1 MKLPL
6 PKSNMSYGS
15 VIAAISTPS
24 GKGGVALIRISGEG
38 AIEICSKVFK
48 PKSKLPLTSV
58 LPRTVVYGDILKGG
72 EVIDDGMATVFR
84 APASYTG
91 EDTVEICCHGGTLI
105 TQRVLEAVL
114 LAGAVPA
121 ERGEF
126 TERAFINGKLS
137 LTDAEAIGNLLE
149 AKNDGQI
156 KLASSSSRG
165 RLSDSIT
172 EIRGELS
179 TLLASIFA
187 RIDYPDED
195 LGEFTNEETGERL
208 TSIREKIVKLIST
221 YSTAKAVNE
230 GIATVICGKTN
241 AGKSSVYNAI
251 LGTDAAIVTD
261 IEGTTRDVLSSE
273 ITLGKVLLR
282 LSDTAGIRSLSRAD
296 TVEKIGIERSIS
308 AIGAS
313 ELIIAVFDASRE
325 IDEDDEAIL
334 SHIKNSE
341 AVKIALIN
349 KCDLDAQVDESI
361 FNDFSSIIKISAK
374 EMPGEARELLTD
386 AVTKLFLD
394 ERLTLGEDAIVS
406 SARQNASLISA
417 LEYIDAAIFALSS
430 GQFAD
435 AAASEIELAL
445 GKIAELDGRAVADEV
460 LDEIFSKFCVGK

>member
-1 MKLPL
+1 
-6 PKSNMSYGS
+6 MSYGS

-24 GKGGVALIRISGEG
+24 GKGGVALIRVSGEG
-38 AIEICSKVFK
+38 AIQICSKVFK
-48 PKSKLPLTSV
+48 PKSRLSLTEI
-58 LPRTVVYGDILKGG
+58 PARTQVYGDIFKG
-72 EVIDDGMATVFR
+72 EDAIDDGMATVFR

-114 LAGAVPA
+114 LAGAVHA

-165 RLSDSIT
+165 RLTESIS
-172 EIRGELS
+172 EVRKSLS
-179 TLLASIFA
+179 ELLASIFA

-195 LGEFTNEETGERL
+195 LGEFTNEQTKDRL
-208 TSIREKIVKLIST
+208 IEIGKKISALIST

-230 GIATVICGKTN
+230 GVATVICGKTN

-308 AIGAS
+308 ALNDA
-313 ELIIAVFDASRE
+313 ELIIAVFDGSRE
-325 IDEDDEAIL
+325 FDADDAAIL
-334 SHIKNSE
+334 SHIEGKS

-349 KCDLDAQVDESI
+349 KSDLAPLIDRDI
-361 FNDFSSIIKISAK
+361 FKSFDGVATISAK
-374 EMPGEARELLTD
+374 EEPEKTRVAITELIN
-386 AVTKLFLD
+386 KLFFD
-394 ERLTLGEDAIVS
+394 ERLRLGEDAIVT
-406 SARQNASLISA
+406 SARQNAALVSA
-417 LEYIDAAIFALSS
+417 LQYIDAAIAALAD
-430 GQFAD
+430 GQFTD

-445 GKIAELDGRAVADEV
+445 AKIAELDGRAVADEV
-460 LDEIFSKFCVGK
+460 LSEIFSKFCVGK

>member
-1 MKLPL
+1 
-6 PKSNMSYGS
+6 MSYGS

-24 GKGGVALIRISGEG
+24 GKGGVALIRVSGEG
-38 AIEICSKVFK
+38 AIQICSNVFK
-48 PKSKLPLTSV
+48 PKSKLSLTDIP
-58 LPRTVVYGDILKGG
+58 PRTQVYGDILKGG
-72 EVIDDGMATVFR
+72 DVIDDGMATVFR

-91 EDTVEICCHGGTLI
+91 EDTVEISCHGGTLI
-105 TQRVLEAVL
+105 TERVLEAVL
-114 LAGAVPA
+114 IAGAVPA

-126 TERAFINGKLS
+126 TQRAFINGKLS

-156 KLASSSSRG
+156 KLASSGARG
-165 RLSDSIT
+165 KLT
-172 EIRGELS
+172 EAISELRGELS

-195 LGEFTNEETGERL
+195 LGDFTNKETLQRL
-208 TSIREKIVKLIST
+208 TEIRESISALIST

-273 ITLGKVLLR
+273 ITLGKALLR
-282 LSDTAGIRSLSRAD
+282 LSDTAGIRSLKKAD

-308 AIGAS
+308 AIGNS
-313 ELIIAVFDASRE
+313 ELIIAVFDGSRE
-325 IDEDDEAIL
+325 TDEDDKAIL

-349 KCDLDAQVDESI
+349 KCDLEESIDESLFKSFGSVI
-361 FNDFSSIIKISAK
+361 RISAK
-374 EMPGEARELLTD
+374 EKPREVKELLTD

-394 ERLTLGEDAIVS
+394 EKLTLGEDAIVS
-406 SARQNASLISA
+406 SARQNAALISA
-417 LEYIDAAIFALSS
+417 LEYIEAAITALSS

-460 LDEIFSKFCVGK
+460 LCEIFSKFCVGK